1 MSRPVD
7 RQKYEAKRAVIVSA
21 AARQFANQGYERTT
35 TAAVCAEA
43 GISSGTFF
51 HYFPSKL
58 EVLVAVLESG
68 CDDLRE
74 RLEVIERDASGL
86 DAIMAYAAASETELS
101 DASFGVFVSG
111 LAGVEAQPGVAAALA
126 TEVKQVTAFLSR
138 QVDAGRIGGEIRR
151 DIPGSDLVRW
161 VSWIIDGAAQAAAA
175 GRPPGAGQ
183 LRGGVR
189 AVLTL

>member
-86 DAIMAYAAASETELS
+86 DAIMAYASASETELS

-126 TEVKQVTAFLSR
+126 TEVKQVTGFLSR

-161 VSWIIDGAAQAAAA
+161 VSWIIDGAAQAAAV